1 MAVVWVVQPVGRAR
15 LSLSFLKHTDG
26 TIKTQDEMSLELKHY
41 PQWLQDGM
49 VEAGIQVSAKQ
60 PRESKEAKRPKAR
73 FEIIGNFEKCICLLF
88 YSQCK

>member
-15 LSLSFLKHTDG
+15 LSLSFLNHTDG
-26 TIKTQDEMSLELKHY
+26 TIKTRDEMSLELKHY
-41 PQWLQDGM
+41 PQWLLEIM

-73 FEIIGNFEKCICLLF
+73 FEIIGNLFKCICLLF
-88 YSQCK
+88 DTQCK